1 MQTDRH
7 IILSLIAAGRITPV
21 EAERLL
27 VLSNERAETL
37 LALAACLAIALL
49 VQSPSHLLLS
59 EVLRSFKTMLT
70 ELPAVVFQMQV
81 FMTQVW
87 GGIL

>member
-7 IILSLIAAGRITPV
+7 TILSLIAAGRITPV

-37 LALAACLAIALL
+37 LALAAGLAAALL
-49 VQSPSHLLLS
+49 MQSPSHLLWP
-59 EVLRSFKTMLT
+59 EVVRSLKTMLT
-70 ELPAVVFQMQV
+70 EFPAVLYQIQV

-87 GGIL
+87 RGIL

>member
-7 IILSLIAAGRITPV
+7 TILSLIAAGRITPV

-37 LALAACLAIALL
+37 LALAACLGVALL
-49 VQSPSHLLLS
+49 VQGSSHLLWP
-59 EVLRSFKTMLT
+59 EVLRSLKTMLT
-70 ELPAVVFQMQV
+70 EFSAVIFQMQV
-81 FMTQVW
+81 FITQVW